1 MAYIAIT
8 LAEIQVDQ
16 PIVGDDGAG
25 FARKV
30 KDNLDYL
37 YGHLGT
43 ASAGSGVPN
52 GSFEIDSD
60 ADGIPDT
67 WAKNLYAGGAGALE
81 TTDVAHAAKSY
92 KFTHPG
98 GAGNGGGYLDSD
110 YIEITDSDKYFVGFL
125 LKCSGT
131 GLKNKVE
138 IREYDKG
145 KIYQS
150 TQTPYDSISNP
161 TSWTQFQYQYTPAA
175 SIRYIKVRLI
185 GGFTDTDPGASRNIF
200 WDNIVFGALITQPK
214 LKITTGSFTSSQAA
228 QTTHFTV
235 NRYAFASPRV
245 YSSGSTPGQLDY
257 MLQGLYNIGLAAGDV
272 RQWYISKL
280 DGTSG
285 NWTVEWDYMQ
295 GA

>member
-1 MAYIAIT
+1 MSWDAILNT
-8 LAEIQVDQ
+8 EIEVDDPLTQ
-16 PIVGDDGAG
+16 SLMQKI
-25 FARKV
+25 

-37 YGHLGT
+37 YGQLGT
-43 ASAGSGVPN
+43 SMAGLGVPN

-60 ADGIPDT
+60 VDGIPDS
-67 WAKNLYAGGAGALE
+67 WVKNLYSGGAGALE
-81 TTDVAHAAKSY
+81 STDVAHAAKSY

-110 YIEITDSDKYFVGFL
+110 YIEITDSDKYFIGFL

-131 GLKNKVE
+131 GLKNKGE
-138 IREYDKG
+138 IREYNSA

-150 TQTPYDSISNP
+150 TQTPYDSTTNP
-161 TSWTQFQYQYTPAA
+161 TVWTLFQYQYTPAA
-175 SIRYIKVRLI
+175 SIRYVKIRLI

-214 LKITTGSFTSSQAA
+214 LKITTGSFTTSQSA

-235 NRYAFASPRV
+235 DRYAFASPRV
-245 YSSGSTPGQLDY
+245 YSSGGSPGQMDY
-257 MLQGLYNIGLAAGDV
+257 MLQGLYNIAAGSGDF
-272 RQWYISKL
+272 RQWYISKGN
-280 DGTSG
+280 GTSG
-285 NWTVEWDYMQ
+285 NWVIQWDYIQ